1 MIRHIV
7 FFTAAPDRL
16 DEVRAGLSILAGI
29 PHARRLEIGTNVKS
43 DRLGNEVDLVVY
55 AEFDDEA
62 ALEAYR
68 AHPLYQQ
75 SIDRVRP
82 IRDLRISAD
91 YETATA
97 VTEPMDG

>member
-7 FFTAAPDRL
+7 FFTTAPDHL

-29 PHARRLEIGTNVKS
+29 PHARRLEVGTNVKS
-43 DRLGNEVDLVVY
+43 DRLGSEIDLVVY

-62 ALEAYR
+62 ALDAYR

-82 IRDLRISAD
+82 LRELRISAD
-91 YETATA
+91 YDTASA
-97 VTEPMDG
+97 VTAPM